1 MLQARDGDNGLS
13 AFGILH
19 ALDDTRRLSKPAS
32 MAKDTKTKPVRSE
45 TAETF
50 RFLLK
55 LAVVVLILRSFI
67 FAPFS
72 IPSESMLPRLLIG
85 DYLFVSKWNYGYSRW
100 SLPGGVPL
108 IPGRILGSTP
118 TRGDVVVFR
127 APEVLDHDV
136 IKRVIGLPGE
146 TVQMRQGVVYLNG
159 KAIPKLRIADFTI
172 PLTANFDVEK
182 CGAPFVD
189 VVANVQICRYPRY
202 RETLPGENGAAGRS
216 YEVLDQAQLPDR
228 DDTGLYT
235 IPAGHIFVM
244 GDNRDDSGDSRFPAP
259 SGMGYVPLE
268 NVEGK
273 AVVSFF
279 STDGNAEWLKP
290 WTWVSAARWSRIG
303 EGF

>member
-1 MLQARDGDNGLS
+1 
-13 AFGILH
+13 
-19 ALDDTRRLSKPAS
+19 
-32 MAKDTKTKPVRSE
+32 MANDVKTKPKRSE
-45 TAETF
+45 TSETF

-100 SLPGGVPL
+100 SLPAGVPL
-108 IPGRILGSTP
+108 IPGRIFGSTP

-146 TVQMRQGVVYLNG
+146 TIQMRQGTVYLNG

-172 PLTANFDVEK
+172 PLTANFNAEK

-189 VVANVQICRYPRY
+189 VVANVQICRYPRF

-216 YEVLDQAQLPDR
+216 YEVLDQAELPDR

-259 SGMGYVPLE
+259 QGMGYVPLE

-273 AVVSFF
+273 AVVNFF

>member
-1 MLQARDGDNGLS
+1 MLQARDRDNALS
-13 AFGILH
+13 VTRIPH
-19 ALDDTRRLSKPAS
+19 TLDDRRGLRKPAH
-32 MAKDTKTKPVRSE
+32 MANDVKTKPKRSE
-45 TAETF
+45 TSETF

-55 LAVVVLILRSFI
+55 LALVVLILRSFI

-100 SLPGGVPL
+100 SLPAGVPL
-108 IPGRILGSTP
+108 IPGRIFGSTP

-146 TVQMRQGVVYLNG
+146 TVQMRQGTVYLNG

-172 PLTANFDVEK
+172 PLTENFNAEK

-189 VVANVQICRYPRY
+189 VVANVQICRYPRF
-202 RETLPGENGAAGRS
+202 RETLPGGRS
-216 YEVLDQAQLPDR
+216 YEVLDQAELPDR

-259 SGMGYVPLE
+259 QGMGYVPLE

-273 AVVSFF
+273 AVVNFF
-279 STDGNAEWLKP
+279 STDGDAEWLKP

>member
-1 MLQARDGDNGLS
+1 MLQARDRDNALS
-13 AFGILH
+13 VTRIPH
-19 ALDDTRRLSKPAS
+19 TLDDRRGLRKPAH
-32 MAKDTKTKPVRSE
+32 MANDVKTKPQRSE
-45 TAETF
+45 TSETF

-55 LAVVVLILRSFI
+55 LALVVLILRSFI

-100 SLPGGVPL
+100 SLPAGIPL
-108 IPGRILGSTP
+108 IPGRIFGSTP

-146 TVQMRQGVVYLNG
+146 TVQMRQGTVYLNG

-172 PLTANFDVEK
+172 PLTENFNAEK
-182 CGAPFVD
+182 CGAPYVD
-189 VVANVQICRYPRY
+189 VVANVQICRYPRF
-202 RETLPGENGAAGRS
+202 RETLPNGRS
-216 YEVLDQAQLPDR
+216 YEVLDQAELPDR

-259 SGMGYVPLE
+259 QGMGYVPLE

-273 AVVSFF
+273 AVVNFF
-279 STDGNAEWLKP
+279 STDGDAEWLKP

>member
-1 MLQARDGDNGLS
+1 MLQARDRDNALS
-13 AFGILH
+13 VTGIPH
-19 ALDDTRRLSKPAS
+19 TLDDTRGLRKPPG
-32 MAKDTKTKPVRSE
+32 MANDVKTPKRSE
-45 TAETF
+45 TNETF

-100 SLPGGVPL
+100 SLPAGVPL
-108 IPGRILGSTP
+108 IPGRIFGSTP

-146 TVQMRQGVVYLNG
+146 TVQMRQGTVYLNG

-172 PLTANFDVEK
+172 PLTANFNAEK
-182 CGAPFVD
+182 CGAPYVD
-189 VVANVQICRYPRY
+189 VVANVQICRYPRF
-202 RETLPGENGAAGRS
+202 RETLPGGRS

-273 AVVSFF
+273 AVVNFF
-279 STDGNAEWLKP
+279 STDGDAEWLKP

>member
-1 MLQARDGDNGLS
+1 MLQARDRDNALS
-13 AFGILH
+13 VTGIPH
-19 ALDDTRRLSKPAS
+19 TLDDRRRLSKPAQ
-32 MAKDTKTKPVRSE
+32 MANDVKTKPKRSE
-45 TAETF
+45 TSETF

-55 LAVVVLILRSFI
+55 LALVVLILRSFI

-100 SLPGGVPL
+100 SLPAGVPL
-108 IPGRILGSTP
+108 IPGRIFGSTP

-146 TVQMRQGVVYLNG
+146 TIQMRQGVVYLNG
-159 KAIPKLRIADFTI
+159 KAIPKQRIADFTI
-172 PLTANFDVEK
+172 PLTANFDAAK

-189 VVANVQICRYPRY
+189 VLNNVQICRYPRF
-202 RETLPGENGAAGRS
+202 RETLPNGRS
-216 YEVLDQAQLPDR
+216 YEVLDQAELPDR

-259 SGMGYVPLE
+259 NGMGYVPLE

-273 AVVSFF
+273 AVVNFF
-279 STDGNAEWLKP
+279 STDGDAEWLKP
-290 WTWVSAARWSRIG
+290 WTWVSAARWSRTG

>member
-1 MLQARDGDNGLS
+1 MATNP
-13 AFGILH
+13 A
-19 ALDDTRRLSKPAS
+19 KP
-32 MAKDTKTKPVRSE
+32 KPPRSE
-45 TAETF
+45 LNETI
-50 RFLLK
+50 RFLVK
-55 LAVVVLILRSFI
+55 LALAVLILRSFL

-85 DYLFVSKWNYGYSRW
+85 DYLFVTKWNYGYSRW
-100 SLPGGVPL
+100 SLPYGVPL
-108 IPGRILGSTP
+108 IPGRIMGRDP

-127 APEVLDHDV
+127 SPEPDDHDV

-146 TVQMRQGVVYLNG
+146 TIQMRQGTVYLNG

-172 PLTANFDVEK
+172 PLTANFNAEK

-189 VVANVQICRYPRY
+189 VVANVQICRYPRF
-202 RETLPGENGAAGRS
+202 RETLPGGRS
-216 YEVLDQAQLPDR
+216 YEVLDQAELPDR

-259 SGMGYVPLE
+259 QGMGYVPLE

-273 AVVSFF
+273 AVVNFF
-279 STDGNAEWLKP
+279 STDGDAEWLKP

>member
-1 MLQARDGDNGLS
+1 MLQARDRDNALS
-13 AFGILH
+13 VTGIPRK
-19 ALDDTRRLSKPAS
+19 LDDARRLRKPAD
-32 MAKDTKTKPVRSE
+32 MANDVKTKPKRSE
-45 TAETF
+45 TSETF

-100 SLPGGVPL
+100 SLPAGVPL
-108 IPGRILGSTP
+108 IPGRIFGSTP

-146 TVQMRQGVVYLNG
+146 TIQMRQGTVYLNG
-159 KAIPKLRIADFTI
+159 KAIPKQRIADFTI
-172 PLTANFDVEK
+172 PLTANFNAEK

-189 VVANVQICRYPRY
+189 VLNNIQICRYPRF
-202 RETLPGENGAAGRS
+202 RETLPGGRS
-216 YEVLDQAQLPDR
+216 YEVLDQAELPDR

-259 SGMGYVPLE
+259 QGMGYVPLE

-273 AVVSFF
+273 AVVNFF
-279 STDGNAEWLKP
+279 STDGDAEWLKP

>member
-1 MLQARDGDNGLS
+1 MLQARDRDNALS
-13 AFGILH
+13 VTGIPRK
-19 ALDDTRRLSKPAS
+19 LDDRRGLRKPAH
-32 MAKDTKTKPVRSE
+32 MANDVKTKPERSE
-45 TAETF
+45 TSETF

-55 LAVVVLILRSFI
+55 LALVVLILRSFI

-100 SLPGGVPL
+100 SLPAGIPL
-108 IPGRILGSTP
+108 IPGRIFGSTP
-118 TRGDVVVFR
+118 SRGDVVVFR

-146 TVQMRQGVVYLNG
+146 TIQMRQGTVYLNG
-159 KAIPKLRIADFTI
+159 KPIPKQRIADFTI
-172 PLTANFDVEK
+172 PLTANFNAEK
-182 CGAPFVD
+182 CGAPYVD
-189 VVANVQICRYPRY
+189 VVANVQICRYPRF
-202 RETLPGENGAAGRS
+202 RETLPGGRS
-216 YEVLDQAQLPDR
+216 YEVLDQAELPDR

-235 IPAGHIFVM
+235 IPAGYIFVM

-259 SGMGYVPLE
+259 QGMGYVPLE

-273 AVVSFF
+273 AVVNFF
-279 STDGNAEWLKP
+279 STDGDAEWLKP

>member
-1 MLQARDGDNGLS
+1 MLQARDRDNALS
-13 AFGILH
+13 VTGIPH
-19 ALDDTRRLSKPAS
+19 TLDDRRRLRKPAH
-32 MAKDTKTKPVRSE
+32 MANDVKTKPKRSE
-45 TAETF
+45 TSETF

-55 LAVVVLILRSFI
+55 LALVVLILRSFI

-100 SLPGGVPL
+100 SLPAGIPL
-108 IPGRILGSTP
+108 IPGRIFGSTP

-146 TVQMRQGVVYLNG
+146 TIQMRKGIVYLNG
-159 KAIPKLRIADFTI
+159 KAIPKQRIADFTI
-172 PLTANFDVEK
+172 PLTANFNAEK

-189 VVANVQICRYPRY
+189 VVANVQICRYPRF
-202 RETLPGENGAAGRS
+202 RETLPNGRS
-216 YEVLDQAQLPDR
+216 YEVIDQTELPDR

-259 SGMGYVPLE
+259 NGMGYVPLE

-273 AVVSFF
+273 AVVNFF
-279 STDGNAEWLKP
+279 STDGDAEWLKP

>member
-1 MLQARDGDNGLS
+1 MLQARDRDNVLSVTGIPHTLDGTRGL
-13 AFGILH
+13 
-19 ALDDTRRLSKPAS
+19 RKPAG
-32 MAKDTKTKPVRSE
+32 MANDVKTKPKRSE
-45 TAETF
+45 TNETF

-100 SLPGGVPL
+100 SLPAGIPL
-108 IPGRILGSTP
+108 IPGRLFGSTP

-146 TVQMRQGVVYLNG
+146 TVQMRQGTVYLNG

-172 PLTANFDVEK
+172 PLTANFNAEK

-189 VVANVQICRYPRY
+189 VVANVQICRYPRF
-202 RETLPGENGAAGRS
+202 RETLPGGRS
-216 YEVLDQAQLPDR
+216 YEVLDQAELPDR

-259 SGMGYVPLE
+259 QGMGYVPLE

-273 AVVSFF
+273 AVVNFF
-279 STDGNAEWLKP
+279 STDGDAEWLKP
-290 WTWVSAARWSRIG
+290 WTWVSAARWDRIG

>member
-1 MLQARDGDNGLS
+1 MLQARDRDNALS
-13 AFGILH
+13 VTGIPRK
-19 ALDDTRRLSKPAS
+19 LDDARRLRKPAD
-32 MAKDTKTKPVRSE
+32 MANDVKTKPKRSETPRSE

-100 SLPGGVPL
+100 SLPAGVPL

-146 TVQMRQGVVYLNG
+146 TVQMRQGTLYLNG
-159 KAIPKLRIADFTI
+159 TAIPKARIADFTI
-172 PLTANFDVEK
+172 PLTANFDAEK

-189 VVANVQICRYPRY
+189 VADGVQICRYPRY
-202 RETLPGENGAAGRS
+202 RETLPGGRS
-216 YEVLDQAQLPDR
+216 YSVLDQAQLPDR
-228 DDTGLYT
+228 DDTGVYT
-235 IPAGHIFVM
+235 VPAGHIFVM

-290 WTWVSAARWSRIG
+290 WTWVSAARWERIG

>member
-1 MLQARDGDNGLS
+1 MLQARDRDNALS
-13 AFGILH
+13 VTGIPH
-19 ALDDTRRLSKPAS
+19 TLDDTRGLRKPAG
-32 MAKDTKTKPVRSE
+32 MANDVKTPARSKTPRSE
-45 TAETF
+45 TSETF

-108 IPGRILGSTP
+108 IPGRIFGSTP

-146 TVQMRQGVVYLNG
+146 TIQMRQGIVYLNG
-159 KAIPKLRIADFTI
+159 KAIPKQRIADFTI
-172 PLTANFDVEK
+172 PLTANFNAEK

-189 VVANVQICRYPRY
+189 VVANVQICRYPRF
-202 RETLPGENGAAGRS
+202 RETLPGGRS
-216 YEVLDQAQLPDR
+216 YEVIDQAELPDR

-259 SGMGYVPLE
+259 NGMGYVPLE

-273 AVVSFF
+273 AVVNFF
-279 STDGNAEWLKP
+279 STDGDAEWLKP

>member
-1 MLQARDGDNGLS
+1 MLQARDRDNALS
-13 AFGILH
+13 VTRIPH
-19 ALDDTRRLSKPAS
+19 TLDDRRGLRKPAH
-32 MAKDTKTKPVRSE
+32 MANDVKTKPKRSE
-45 TAETF
+45 TPRSEMGETF

-100 SLPGGVPL
+100 SLPAGIPL
-108 IPGRILGSTP
+108 IPGRIFGSTP

-146 TVQMRQGVVYLNG
+146 TIQMRQGTVYLNG

-172 PLTANFDVEK
+172 PLTANFNAEK
-182 CGAPFVD
+182 CGAPYVD
-189 VVANVQICRYPRY
+189 VVANVQICRYPRF
-202 RETLPGENGAAGRS
+202 RETLPGGRS
-216 YEVLDQAQLPDR
+216 YEVLDQAELPDR

-259 SGMGYVPLE
+259 QGMGYVPLE

-273 AVVSFF
+273 AVVNFF
-279 STDGNAEWLKP
+279 STDGDAEWLKP

>member
-1 MLQARDGDNGLS
+1 MLQARDRDNALS
-13 AFGILH
+13 VTRIPDT
-19 ALDDTRRLSKPAS
+19 LDDRRGLRKPAH
-32 MAKDTKTKPVRSE
+32 MANDVKTKPKRSE
-45 TAETF
+45 TPRSEMGETF

-100 SLPGGVPL
+100 SLPAGIPL
-108 IPGRILGSTP
+108 IPGRIFGSTP

-146 TVQMRQGVVYLNG
+146 TVQMRQGTVYLNG

-172 PLTANFDVEK
+172 PLTENFNAEK
-182 CGAPFVD
+182 CGAPYVD
-189 VVANVQICRYPRY
+189 VVANVQICRYPRF
-202 RETLPGENGAAGRS
+202 RETLPGGRS
-216 YEVLDQAQLPDR
+216 YEVLDQAELPDR

-259 SGMGYVPLE
+259 QGMGYVPLE

-273 AVVSFF
+273 AVVNFF
-279 STDGNAEWLKP
+279 STDGDAEWLKP

>member
-1 MLQARDGDNGLS
+1 MLQARDRDNALS
-13 AFGILH
+13 VTGIPH
-19 ALDDTRRLSKPAS
+19 TLDDRRRLSKPAQ
-32 MAKDTKTKPVRSE
+32 MANDVKTKPKRSE
-45 TAETF
+45 TSETF

-55 LAVVVLILRSFI
+55 LALVVLILRSFI

-100 SLPGGVPL
+100 SLPAGVPL
-108 IPGRILGSTP
+108 IPGRIFGSTP

-146 TVQMRQGVVYLNG
+146 TIQMRQGVVYLNG
-159 KAIPKLRIADFTI
+159 KAIPKQRIADFTI
-172 PLTANFDVEK
+172 PLTANFDAAK

-189 VVANVQICRYPRY
+189 VLNNVQICRYPRF
-202 RETLPGENGAAGRS
+202 RETLPNGRS
-216 YEVLDQAQLPDR
+216 YEVLDQAELPDR

-259 SGMGYVPLE
+259 NGMGYVPLE

-273 AVVSFF
+273 AVVNFF
-279 STDGNAEWLKP
+279 STDGDAEWLKP

>member
-1 MLQARDGDNGLS
+1 MLQARDRDNALS
-13 AFGILH
+13 VTGIPH
-19 ALDDTRRLSKPAS
+19 TLDDTRGLRKPAS
-32 MAKDTKTKPVRSE
+32 MANDVKTPKRSE
-45 TAETF
+45 TNETF

-100 SLPGGVPL
+100 SLPAGVPL
-108 IPGRILGSTP
+108 IPGRIFGSTP

-146 TVQMRQGVVYLNG
+146 TVQMRQGTVYLNG
-159 KAIPKLRIADFTI
+159 KAIPKQRMADFTI
-172 PLTANFDVEK
+172 PLTANFNAEK
-182 CGAPFVD
+182 CGAPYVD
-189 VVANVQICRYPRY
+189 VVANVQICRYPRF
-202 RETLPGENGAAGRS
+202 RETLPGGRS

-273 AVVSFF
+273 AVVNFF
-279 STDGNAEWLKP
+279 STDGDAEWLKP